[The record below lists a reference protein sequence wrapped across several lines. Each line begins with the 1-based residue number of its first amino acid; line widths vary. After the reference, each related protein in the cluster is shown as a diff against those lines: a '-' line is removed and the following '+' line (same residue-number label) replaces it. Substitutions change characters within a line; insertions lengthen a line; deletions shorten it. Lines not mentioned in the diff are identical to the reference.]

1 MANSKLRM
9 FSFFHANPGP
19 TPSLR
24 VTGPRRV
31 RTRDRTS
38 PGGELMTPSRDDSER
53 LHLWPFTTCRA
64 TASRW
69 TRPAGRPRRNSSQYL
84 NWPPPPRTGPPVA
97 ARLRAPS
104 QSLALS
110 CPRSRRSR
118 QQSRSAQLGDP
129 LGQRRGLH
137 MPGAALPVC
146 PAPGPSPTDS
156 GLRGRGGSQPT
167 RLMCRPGRR
176 VLLVRVS
183 VSRTRTGTLAGR
195 RHRDHGAQW
204 PSGSLAPGWADRDCC
219 RDRRDRGQLRA
230 RL

>member
-1 MANSKLRM
+1 MRSRSKSLSSMLRVLIWLSSPLQCGAFENMANSKLRM

-19 TPSLR
+19 TPSL
-24 VTGPRRV
+24 TGPRRV

-137 MPGAALPVC
+137 
-146 PAPGPSPTDS
+146 
-156 GLRGRGGSQPT
+156 
-167 RLMCRPGRR
+167 
-176 VLLVRVS
+176 
-183 VSRTRTGTLAGR
+183 AGR
-195 RHRDHGAQW
+195 RPASVPGA
-204 PSGSLAPGWADRDCC
+204 GSESD
-219 RDRRDRGQLRA
+219 
-230 RL
+230 